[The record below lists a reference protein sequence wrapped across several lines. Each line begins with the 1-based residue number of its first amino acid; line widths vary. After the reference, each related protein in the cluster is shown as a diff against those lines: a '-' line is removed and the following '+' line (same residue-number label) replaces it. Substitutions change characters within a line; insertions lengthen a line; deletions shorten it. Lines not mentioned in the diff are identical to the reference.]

1 MTARKSVF
9 GAIEPLGRA
18 DRARTDAP
26 ERTSSIDEPTI
37 SDSAIGPII
46 FPIPPKPEAEPM
58 PVERGFD
65 GHTSAAYA
73 PMIADPRS
81 KKKSTATISS

>member
-1 MTARKSVF
+1 
-9 GAIEPLGRA
+9 
-18 DRARTDAP
+18 
-26 ERTSSIDEPTI
+26 
-37 SDSAIGPII
+37 
-46 FPIPPKPEAEPM
+46 M